1 MPRAVKRAK
10 GTDGAAVRDQIANM
24 YGFEGLA
31 GVFDFRNGN
40 GEGIREA
47 RMFAIKNGVD
57 VLLEDYLKT
66 VKK

>member
-1 MPRAVKRAK
+1 MCSIS
-10 GTDGAAVRDQIANM
+10 GTAM
-24 YGFEGLA
+24 
-31 GVFDFRNGN
+31 